1 MLCVHDFRFFVD
13 IKDVALPRCTG
24 SLYGLL
30 VASQRILEV
39 SMRGALRVAS
49 LAVALL
55 LVTGASSAQESTATI
70 AGIVRDTSGGVLPGA
85 TVEATSPELIEKVR
99 TVLTDGTGQFRIIG
113 LRPGTYTVTFSLNGF
128 STVKREGLEVKV
140 GLVTSVNADM
150 KVGAVEETITVS
162 GETPVVDVQSAKRQQ
177 TLSDEVLTSIPTT
190 RASNGLLTLIPSM
203 TVSGGGNAN
212 PMQLQPGMIVFG
224 GRGGRGNE
232 GRLQLDGLNTG
243 ASLNGGGVSGYTADV
258 QNAAEIAVTTSGGLG
273 EAEVG
278 GPAMNIV
285 PRTGGNS
292 FREYFFSSFSGSG
305 LQGSNFDD
313 ALLSSGLRA
322 PGAQNRLWDVSGS
335 VGGPFKRDSIWF
347 FTTLRHRGTYT
358 DVPNMFYNAN
368 AGDPT
373 KWTYVADLS
382 RPAVSQSHT
391 PVQPLGR
398 ITVQAGQRNK
408 FNLFWDEQISGKN
421 LGAGSSTA
429 APETA
434 SYSQNEFQRVQQA
447 TWTMTVTSR
456 LLLEAGIGTYL
467 SDWGGKERPGNDR
480 SLIQVSEQCTAGCA
494 TNGGIPGLTYRAQAT
509 WLTDWI
515 GAHTWRASASYVTGA
530 NSMKFGYQGAYHV
543 DNRLNTTPPNLTYR
557 FNNGVPNRITENLDP
572 FMYKSRVQYHAIYA
586 QDQFT
591 HNRLTLQGAV
601 RFDHSWSFYPEQQV
615 GPTRFLPQGIF
626 FDETQG
632 VLGYNDISPRFG
644 VVYDLFGNGKTAIKF
659 NVGRYLEAAVND
671 NGAYSRLAPSNRLA
685 TSTNRT
691 WTDTNKNFTPDC
703 DLSNPLLNGECGQI
717 DQLTG
722 FGKAVLVNNYDPAV
736 LKGWGIRPGD
746 WQIGATLQQQLAP
759 RISMEVAYVRRW
771 LQNFYITDNLSVG
784 PNDFTQFTVVA
795 PTDSRLPNGGNYPI
809 AGIYDINPTSFG
821 VTNNIVTSAANFG
834 RLNSYYNG
842 LELSVSARIRG
853 GLNLQAGSST
863 GSQVQDTCEVRSA
876 LPELNATNSP
886 ITGSLSFSP
895 TNPYCHNAPGVTTRV
910 TALGTYIVPK
920 VDMQIGGTFTSTP
933 GIPLAANFT
942 YTNAQARTF
951 LGRDLGAGAA
961 SNLTINLLSP
971 GQVWGDRLNEVDFR
985 VGKNLH
991 FGRTKGQ
998 VAVDVL
1004 NLFNAN
1010 SAITY
1015 NQTFIP
1021 GVVTGSSS
1029 WLAPTSVMTARIAK
1043 ITVQWEF

>member
-1 MLCVHDFRFFVD
+1 MMPLTFLQEHV
-13 IKDVALPRCTG
+13 
-24 SLYGLL
+24 
-30 VASQRILEV
+30 EV
-39 SMRGALRVAS
+39 GMRGSFTMAAVLAS
-49 LAVALL
+49 LLL
-55 LVTGASSAQESTATI
+55 SPGTLRAQDSTATI
-70 AGIVRDTSGGVLPGA
+70 AGVVKDASGGVLPGV
-85 TVEATSPELIEKVR
+85 TVEASSPELIEKTR
-99 TVLTDGTGQFRIIG
+99 TVITDGTGQYRIIG
-113 LRPGTYTVTFSLNGF
+113 LRTGTYSVTFTLTGF
-128 STVKREGLEVKV
+128 SSVKREGLEIKV
-140 GLVTSVNADM
+140 GVVTSVNADM

-177 TLSDEVLTSIPTT
+177 TLSDEVLTSIPTE

-203 TVSGGGNAN
+203 TVSGGGNTN

-243 ASLNGGGVSGYTADV
+243 ASLNGGGVSGYTADI

-285 PRTGGNS
+285 PRVGGNT
-292 FREYFFSSFSGSG
+292 FKEYFYSSVTGSK

-313 ALLSSGLRA
+313 ALQAAGLRA

-335 VGGPFKRDSIWF
+335 VGGPFKKDSIWF
-347 FTTLRHRGTYT
+347 FTTLRHRGSYT
-358 DVPNMFYNAN
+358 DVPNMFYNQN

-373 KWTYVADLS
+373 KWTYVADLG
-382 RPAVSQSHT
+382 RPAISQSHT
-391 PVQPLGR
+391 PIQPLGR
-398 ITVQAGQRNK
+398 VTIQAGQRNK
-408 FNLFWDEQISGKN
+408 FNLFWDEQISGHN
-421 LGAGSSTA
+421 LGAGSSTS

-434 SYSQNEFQRVQQA
+434 SYSGNEFQRVQQA
-447 TWTMTVTSR
+447 TWTMTATSR
-456 LLLEAGIGTYL
+456 LLLEAGVGTYL

-480 SLIQVSEQCTAGCA
+480 TLIQVSEQCTAGCA
-494 TNGGIPGLTYRAQAT
+494 SNGNIPNLSYRAQAT

-557 FNNGVPNRITENLDP
+557 FNNGVPNRLTQNLDP
-572 FMYKSRVQYHAIYA
+572 FMYKSRVQFHAIYA
-586 QDQFT
+586 QDQYT
-591 HNRLTLQGAV
+591 HDRITLTGAV

-615 GPTRFLPQGIF
+615 GPTRFLPAGIF

-632 VLGYNDISPRFG
+632 VLGYNDITPRFG
-644 VVYDLFGNGKTAIKF
+644 AVYDLFGNGKTAIKF

-691 WTDTNKNFTPDC
+691 WNDQFYPAGDPRRSNFAPDC
-703 DLSNPLLNGECGQI
+703 DLLNGVANGECGTI

-736 LKGWGIRPGD
+736 LKGWGIRPSD
-746 WQIGATLQQQLAP
+746 WQIGATWQQQVMP
-759 RISMEVAYVRRW
+759 RVSFEVGYVRRW

-784 PNDFTQFTVVA
+784 PADFTRFGVIA
-795 PTDSRLPNGGNYPI
+795 PTDSRLPNGGGYSIP
-809 AGIYDINPTSFG
+809 GIYDISSTAFG
-821 VTNNIVTSAANFG
+821 QTNNIVTSAATYG
-834 RLNSYYNG
+834 ALSSYYNG

-853 GLNLQAGSST
+853 GLNLQAGSSA
-863 GSQVQDTCEVRSA
+863 GSQVQDTCGVRSA
-876 LPELNATNSP
+876 LPELTASSSP

-895 TNPYCHNAPGVTTRV
+895 TNPYCRNAPGMTTRA

-920 VDMQIGGTFTSTP
+920 VDMQLGATFTSTP
-933 GIPLAANFT
+933 GLPLAANYT

-951 LGRDLGAGAA
+951 IGRDLGAGPA
-961 SNLTINLLSP
+961 SNLTINLLAP
-971 GQVWGDRLNEVDFR
+971 GDRWSDRLNELDFR
-985 VGKNLH
+985 IGKNLR
-991 FGRTKGQ
+991 FGRTRGQ
-998 VAVDVL
+998 VALDIFNV
-1004 NLFNAN
+1004 FNAN
-1010 SAITY
+1010 TAIAY
-1015 NQTFIP
+1015 NQTFSP
-1021 GVVTGSSS
+1021 TQLTGSAS

>member
-1 MLCVHDFRFFVD
+1 MRSLLRAGTFAGMML
-13 IKDVALPRCTG
+13 L
-24 SLYGLL
+24 
-30 VASQRILEV
+30 
-39 SMRGALRVAS
+39 
-49 LAVALL
+49 LAVI
-55 LVTGASSAQESTATI
+55 VRAQESTATI
-70 AGIVRDTSGGVLPGA
+70 AGIVKDASGAVLPGV
-85 TVEATSPELIEKVR
+85 TVEAASPELIEKVR
-99 TVLTDGTGQFRIIG
+99 TVVTDGTGQFRIVS

-128 STVKREGLEVKV
+128 STVKREGLDVKV
-140 GLVTSVNADM
+140 GLITIANADL
-150 KVGAVEETITVS
+150 KVGTVEETITVT

-177 TLSDEVLTSIPTT
+177 TLSDEVLASIPTT

-203 TVSGGGNAN
+203 TVSGGGNTN
-212 PMQLQPGMIVFG
+212 PVQLQPGMIVFG

-243 ASLNGGGVSGYTADV
+243 ASLNGGGVSGYTADI

-292 FREYFFSSFSGSG
+292 FKEYFFASVSGSS
-305 LQGSNFDD
+305 LQGNNFDD
-313 ALLSSGLRA
+313 ALLQAGLRA

-335 VGGPFKRDSIWF
+335 VGGPFKKDSIWF
-347 FTTLRHRGTYT
+347 YTTVRHRGSYN
-358 DVPNMFYNAN
+358 DIPNMFYNLN

-373 KWTYVADLS
+373 KWTYVADPT

-391 PVQPLGR
+391 PLQPLGR
-398 ITVQAGQRNK
+398 LTVQAGQRNK
-408 FNLFWDEQISGKN
+408 FNLFWDEQISGHN
-421 LGAGSSTA
+421 LGAGSSTM

-434 SYSQNEFQRVQQA
+434 SYSGNEFQRVQQA

-480 SLIQVSEQCTAGCA
+480 SLIQVTEQCTAGCA
-494 TNGGIPGLTYRAQAT
+494 TNGNIPGLSYRAQAT

-515 GAHTWRASASYVTGA
+515 GAHTWRASASYVTGSH
-530 NSMKFGYQGAYHV
+530 SMKFGYQGAYHV

-557 FNNGVPNRITENLDP
+557 FNNGIPNRITENLDP

-586 QDQFT
+586 QDQYT
-591 HNRLTLQGAV
+591 HQRLTLQGAV

-632 VLGYNDISPRFG
+632 VLGYNDITPRFG
-644 VVYDLFGNGKTAIKF
+644 AVYDLFGNGKTAIKF
-659 NVGRYLEAAVND
+659 NAGRYLEAAVND

-691 WTDTNKNFTPDC
+691 WTDSNRNFIPDC
-703 DLSNPLLNGECGQI
+703 DLSNPLANGECGQI

-722 FGKAVLVNNYDPAV
+722 FGKAVLVNNYDPAT
-736 LKGWGIRPGD
+736 LKGWGVRPGD

-784 PNDFTQFTVVA
+784 PSDFAQFAVVA
-795 PTDSRLPNGGNYPI
+795 PSDSRLPGGGGYSI
-809 AGIYDINPTSFG
+809 GGIYDINPSAFG

-834 RLNSYYNG
+834 TLQSVYNG

-863 GSQVQDTCEVRSA
+863 GSQVQDTCGVRAA

-895 TNPYCHNAPGVTTRV
+895 TNPYCLNAPGLTTRM
-910 TALGTYIVPK
+910 TALGTYIIPK
-920 VDMQIGGTFTSTP
+920 VDVQVGGTFTSTP

-942 YTNAQARTF
+942 YTNAQARPF
-951 LGRDLGAGAA
+951 IGRDLGAGGA
-961 SNLTINLLSP
+961 SNLTINLLAP
-971 GQVWGDRLNEVDFR
+971 GQQWGDRLNEVDFR
-985 VGKNLH
+985 IGKNLR
-991 FGRTKGQ
+991 FGQTKGQ

-1010 SAITY
+1010 TPITY

>member
-1 MLCVHDFRFFVD
+1 
-13 IKDVALPRCTG
+13 
-24 SLYGLL
+24 
-30 VASQRILEV
+30 
-39 SMRGALRVAS
+39 MRGSTIAAAALAS
-49 LAVALL
+49 LLL
-55 LVTGASSAQESTATI
+55 FPGTPRAQESTATI
-70 AGIVRDTSGGVLPGA
+70 AGVVKDASGGVLPGV
-85 TVEATSPELIEKVR
+85 TVEAASPELIEKVR
-99 TVLTDGTGQFRIIG
+99 TVVTDGTGQYRIIS
-113 LRPGTYTVTFSLNGF
+113 LRPGTYTVTFSLTGF
-128 STVKREGLEVKV
+128 SSVKREGLELKV
-140 GLVTSVNADM
+140 GVVTSVNADL

-203 TVSGGGNAN
+203 TVSGGGNTN
-212 PMQLQPGMIVFG
+212 PVQLQPGMIVFG

-243 ASLNGGGVSGYTADV
+243 ASLNGGGVSGYTADI
-258 QNAAEIAVTTSGGLG
+258 QNAAEIAITTSGGLG

-285 PRTGGNS
+285 PRTGGNT
-292 FREYFFSSFSGSG
+292 FKEYFYSSVTGSG

-313 ALLSSGLRA
+313 ALQAAGLRA

-335 VGGPFKRDSIWF
+335 AGGPFKKDSIWF
-347 FTTLRHRGTYT
+347 FTTLRHRGSYT
-358 DVPNMFYNAN
+358 DVPNMFYNLN
-368 AGDPT
+368 AGDPN

-382 RPAVSQSHT
+382 RPAISQSHT
-391 PVQPLGR
+391 PIQPLGR

-408 FNLFWDEQISGKN
+408 LNLFWDEQISGHN
-421 LGAGSSTA
+421 LGAGSSTS

-434 SYSQNEFQRVQQA
+434 SYSGNEFQRVQQA
-447 TWTMTVTSR
+447 TWTMTATSR

-480 SLIQVSEQCTAGCA
+480 SLIQVSEQCTAGCP
-494 TNGGIPGLTYRAQAT
+494 TNGNIPGLTYRAQAT

-515 GAHTWRASASYVTGA
+515 GAHTWRASAAYVTGA

-557 FNNGVPNRITENLDP
+557 FNNGVPNRLTENLDP
-572 FMYKSRVQYHAIYA
+572 FTYKSRVQYHAIYA
-586 QDQFT
+586 QDQYT

-615 GPTRFLPQGIF
+615 GPTRFLPSGIF

-632 VLGYNDISPRFG
+632 VLGYNDITPRFG
-644 VVYDLFGNGKTAIKF
+644 AVYDLFGNGKTAIKF
-659 NVGRYLEAAVND
+659 NMGRYLEAAVND

-685 TSTNRT
+685 TSTIRT
-691 WTDTNKNFTPDC
+691 WNDQFYPVGDPRRSNFVPDC
-703 DLSNPLLNGECGQI
+703 DLLNGLANGECGTI

-746 WQIGATLQQQLAP
+746 WQIGATWQQQVMP
-759 RISMEVAYVRRW
+759 RVSFEVGYVRRW
-771 LQNFYITDNLSVG
+771 LQNFYITDNLAVG
-784 PNDFTQFTVVA
+784 PGDFTQFAVVA
-795 PTDSRLPNGGNYPI
+795 PSDPRLPNGGGYSI
-809 AGIYDINPTSFG
+809 AGIYDINPTAFG
-821 VTNNIVTSAANFG
+821 VTNNIVTSAASYG
-834 RLNSYYNG
+834 TLQSYYNG
-842 LELSVSARIRG
+842 LELSASARIRG

-863 GSQVQDTCEVRSA
+863 GSQVQDTCGVRAA
-876 LPELNATNSP
+876 LPELSATSSP

-895 TNPYCHNAPGVTTRV
+895 TNPFCRNAPGMTTRV

-920 VDMQIGGTFTSTP
+920 VDMQIGATFTSTP
-933 GIPLAANFT
+933 GLPLQANYT

-951 LGRDLGAGAA
+951 IGRDLGAGAA

-971 GQVWGDRLNEVDFR
+971 GQMWSDRLNEVDFR
-985 VGKNLH
+985 VGKNLR
-991 FGRTKGQ
+991 FGRTRGQ
-998 VAVDVL
+998 VALDVL

-1010 SAITY
+1010 TAITF
-1015 NQTFIP
+1015 NQTFSP
-1021 GVVTGSSS
+1021 TQLTGSAA

>member
-1 MLCVHDFRFFVD
+1 
-13 IKDVALPRCTG
+13 
-24 SLYGLL
+24 
-30 VASQRILEV
+30 
-39 SMRGALRVAS
+39 MRGPIVAAAALAS
-49 LAVALL
+49 LLL
-55 LVTGASSAQESTATI
+55 LPGTLRAQESTATI
-70 AGIVRDTSGGVLPGA
+70 AGVVKDVSGGVLPGV
-85 TVEATSPELIEKVR
+85 TVEASSPELIEKVR
-99 TVLTDGTGQFRIIG
+99 TVITDGTGQYRIIS
-113 LRPGTYTVTFSLNGF
+113 LRPGIYSVTFSLTGF
-128 STVKREGLEVKV
+128 SSVKREGLEIKV
-140 GLVTSVNADM
+140 GVVTSVNADL

-162 GETPVVDVQSAKRQQ
+162 GETPVVDVQSSKRQQ

-203 TVSGGGNAN
+203 TVSGGGNTN
-212 PMQLQPGMIVFG
+212 PVQLQPGMIVFG

-243 ASLNGGGVSGYTADV
+243 ASLNGGGVSGYTADI

-285 PRTGGNS
+285 PRTGGNT
-292 FREYFFSSFSGSG
+292 FKEYFFSSVSGSG

-313 ALLSSGLRA
+313 ALAAAGLRA

-335 VGGPFKRDSIWF
+335 VGGPFKKDSIWF
-347 FTTLRHRGTYT
+347 FTTLRHRGSYT

-373 KWTYVADLS
+373 KWTYVADPS
-382 RPAVSQSHT
+382 RPAISQSHT
-391 PVQPLGR
+391 PIQPLGR
-398 ITVQAGQRNK
+398 LTIQAGQRNK
-408 FNLFWDEQISGKN
+408 FNLFWDEQISGHN

-434 SYSQNEFQRVQQA
+434 SYSGNEFQRVQQA
-447 TWTMTVTSR
+447 TWTMTATSR
-456 LLLEAGIGTYL
+456 LLLEAGVGTYL

-494 TNGGIPGLTYRAQAT
+494 SNGNIPNLIYRAQAT

-515 GAHTWRASASYVTGA
+515 GAHVWRASASYVTGA

-543 DNRLNTTPPNLTYR
+543 DNRLNATPPNLTYR
-557 FNNGVPNRITENLDP
+557 FNNGVPNRLTENLDP
-572 FMYKSRVQYHAIYA
+572 FMYKSRVQYHAVYA
-586 QDQFT
+586 QDQYT
-591 HNRLTLQGAV
+591 HNRLTLQGAI

-615 GPTRFLPQGIF
+615 GPTRFLPAGVF

-632 VLGYNDISPRFG
+632 VLGYNDITPRFG
-644 VVYDLFGNGKTAIKF
+644 AVYDLFGNGKTALKF
-659 NVGRYLEAAVND
+659 NGGRYLEAAVND

-691 WTDTNKNFTPDC
+691 WNDQFFPVGDPRRSNFVPDC
-703 DLSNPLLNGECGQI
+703 DLSNGVANGECGTI

-722 FGKAVLVNNYDPAV
+722 FGKPVLVNNYDPAV

-746 WQIGATLQQQLAP
+746 WQIGVTWQQQVMP
-759 RISMEVAYVRRW
+759 RMSFEVGYVRRW

-784 PNDFTQFTVVA
+784 PGDFTQFSVVA
-795 PTDSRLPNGGNYPI
+795 PGDARLPGGGNYPI
-809 AGIYDINPTSFG
+809 AGIYDINPTAFG
-821 VTNNIVTSAANFG
+821 LTNNIVTSAATYG
-834 RLNSYYNG
+834 ALQSYYNG

-863 GSQVQDTCEVRSA
+863 GSQVQDTCGVRSA
-876 LPELNATNSP
+876 LPELSATSSP

-895 TNPYCHNAPGVTTRV
+895 TNPYCHNAPGSTTRA
-910 TALGTYIVPK
+910 TALGTYTVPK
-920 VDMQIGGTFTSTP
+920 VDVQIGGTFTSTP
-933 GIPLAANFT
+933 GLPLQANYT

-951 LGRDLGAGAA
+951 IGRDLGAGAA
-961 SNLTINLLSP
+961 SNLTVNLLSP
-971 GQVWGDRLNEVDFR
+971 GQMWSDRLNEVDFR
-985 VGKNLH
+985 VGKNLR
-991 FGRTKGQ
+991 FGRTRGQ
-998 VAVDVL
+998 VALDVL

-1010 SAITY
+1010 TAITF
-1015 NQTFIP
+1015 NQTFSP
-1021 GVVTGSSS
+1021 TVLTGSAA